1 MKRLIL
7 KLFRRRHL
15 HEDLEKEMAFHRE
28 MSVAAG
34 NPIPFGNPDMIKEQA
49 LDLWRFTVAENLW
62 RDLRFERR
70 ARRPL
75 PSSSTSR
82 ERSKKGST
90 K

>member
-7 KLFRRRHL
+7 KLFRRRRL

-34 NPIPFGNPDMIKEQA
+34 NPIPFGNGDIIKEQA

-62 RDLRFERR
+62 R
-70 ARRPL
+70 A
-75 PSSSTSR
+75 
-82 ERSKKGST
+82 
-90 K
+90 